1 MVFFTAGIFFVF
13 LGLATRRYPAFFPPF
28 VAEFGGDFLWAIVVY
43 CVLGFLLPL
52 WSPRRL
58 AILSFAVSY
67 LGEISQLYEPPWLVA
82 IRRTALGGLLL
93 GRGFLWSDMVC
104 YSLGTATAV
113 IFRLLFSLHRPTSEI
128 LEEERP
134 LP

>member
-1 MVFFTAGIFFVF
+1 MFFAAGIFFVF
-13 LGLATRRYPAFFPPF
+13 LGLATRRYPALFPAF

-43 CVLGFLLPL
+43 CVLGFLFLN

-58 AILSFAVSY
+58 AVMSFAVSY
-67 LGEISQLYEPPWLVA
+67 LGELSQLYEPPWLVA

-93 GRGFLWSDMVC
+93 GRGFLWSDVVC
-104 YSLGTATAV
+104 YTLGTVTAV
-113 IFRLLFSLHRPTSEI
+113 LFRVLISVLRPASETSAGT
-128 LEEERP
+128 RR